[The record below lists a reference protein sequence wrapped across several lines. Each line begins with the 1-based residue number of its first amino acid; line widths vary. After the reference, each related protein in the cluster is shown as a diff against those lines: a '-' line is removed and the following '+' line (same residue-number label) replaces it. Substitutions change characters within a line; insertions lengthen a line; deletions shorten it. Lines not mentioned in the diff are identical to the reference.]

1 MDDGLELF
9 EKFCQKL
16 PIAYHSLD
24 INGKIL
30 NVNQVWIDTMGYT
43 FQEVSGKWFGDFVV
57 PKDQQKFM
65 KSLKI
70 LFENGKGESNEL
82 LLASKSGNFISASFS
97 GIVSYDKGTPQYSHC
112 VFENISESKDTQSKL
127 IQQNVRFLSLY
138 EKYESQLEEQNAVNE
153 VLAEKNSKIRENELR
168 LKLAIES
175 ANLGLWDYNL
185 ETGDVYLSEE
195 YYKIRGYE
203 PFEYESKSDQWI
215 ENIHPDFR
223 EDYSKLL
230 NDILHFPERTHDL
243 EFKIKRKTGEY
254 IWVSIKG
261 RVVEV
266 SQEGKPKRLIGTIR
280 DITERKN
287 AEIALKESEEKFR
300 TFMETASDMMNIV
313 DKDLNITYVNRALME
328 NLGYE
333 KAELLGKPVSIL
345 LGEKTKKEYYTDEKN
360 KKLLNEGI
368 VSYELYWKAKSGKE
382 IFGELKIAA
391 IFDDKGNFAGSRG
404 IFHDLTE
411 RKRHEEEI
419 IVAKE
424 KAEESDKLKSVFLAN
439 MSHEIRTPLNGI
451 LGFSQ
456 MLGDEDYSEEQKK
469 EFVDIINKSGEHL
482 LNIITD
488 ILDLSTIESEYVE
501 VVREKFNLN
510 ELIEETIR
518 ILGSSR
524 ILEDKQNIEI
534 IRNYEFLDE
543 ESVIEADAG
552 KLQVVL
558 NNLMRNA
565 YKFTTKGNITI
576 SYKAL
581 KSVLEFSISDTGIGI
596 PKEKQNLI
604 FDRFRQ
610 ADESHTRRFGG
621 TGLGLAISKGF
632 VEKTGGKIWLESE
645 ENRGTTFYFTIP
657 YKK

>member
-360 KKLLNEGI
+360 KKLLNEGK